1 MDAVDFR
8 TGFGLY
14 NDDDDG
20 DDVERDLSSFLS
32 IVEPLELPRDDRERN
47 NIILIPK
54 PTNLR
59 SFLPN
64 T

>member
-1 MDAVDFR
+1 MDTVDFR

-32 IVEPLELPRDDRERN
+32 IVEPL
-47 NIILIPK
+47 
-54 PTNLR
+54 
-59 SFLPN
+59 
-64 T
+64 